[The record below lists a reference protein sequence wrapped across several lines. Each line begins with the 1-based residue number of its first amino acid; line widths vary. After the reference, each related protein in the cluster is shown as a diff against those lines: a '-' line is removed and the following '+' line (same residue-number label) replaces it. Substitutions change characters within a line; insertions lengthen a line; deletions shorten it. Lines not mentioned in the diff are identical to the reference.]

1 LAEELKDLFKRY
13 HLFKDVVSRIY
24 DPTSKSTLDLD
35 NPNYS
40 SFDTGGYTGE
50 WGDSGKF
57 AMLHEKEL
65 ILNPDD
71 TRNFLEALNISK
83 DMINSMIEMNAHAS
97 SLGLGS
103 LSPGLL

>member
-1 LAEELKDLFKRY
+1 
-13 HLFKDVVSRIY
+13 
-24 DPTSKSTLDLD
+24 
-35 NPNYS
+35 
-40 SFDTGGYTGE
+40 
-50 WGDSGKF
+50 
-57 AMLHEKEL
+57 MLHEKEL